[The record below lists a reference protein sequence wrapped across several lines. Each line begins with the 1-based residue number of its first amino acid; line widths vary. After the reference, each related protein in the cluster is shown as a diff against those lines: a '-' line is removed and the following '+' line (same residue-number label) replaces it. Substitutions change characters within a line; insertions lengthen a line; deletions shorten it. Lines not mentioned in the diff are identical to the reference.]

1 MFGKK
6 NVTPQVENANAKAAN
21 FEVTVADM
29 ARRSEKRAWIVAFTS
44 IVMALILAGGYFYF
58 LPLKEKV
65 PYLVM
70 ADAYTGTVTVARLR
84 DDFSEF
90 RNLRGTVVG
99 ISYDSIASHKK
110 FIAKYN
116 LPFPLISDEKK
127 AVAKAFGVD
136 GGTYAKRATFIIDGD
151 GKIVYANT
159 QVDPRTNSKEV
170 QGALSEWIRLKPV
183 DVDMTTDP
191 NQRKKN

>member
-6 NVTPQVENANAKAAN
+6 NVTPQVENAIAKAAN

-29 ARRSEKRAWIVAFTS
+29 ARRSEKRAWVVAFTS

-84 DDFSEF
+84 DDFSKNSVTSSEAI
-90 RNLRGTVVG
+90 NKSN
-99 ISYDSIASHKK
+99 ISH
-110 FIAKYN
+110 F
-116 LPFPLISDEKK
+116 
-127 AVAKAFGVD
+127 V
-136 GGTYAKRATFIIDGD
+136 
-151 GKIVYANT
+151 
-159 QVDPRTNSKEV
+159 
-170 QGALSEWIRLKPV
+170 
-183 DVDMTTDP
+183 
-191 NQRKKN
+191 